1 MTELEKILND
11 AVKELK
17 KVARHHR
24 ESKAGVKALMEL
36 VEKEKATNA
45 NEDEDAEKIKEIAE
59 RKLKELYTSFGME
72 FKKEN

>member
-24 ESKAGVKALMEL
+24 ESKAGVKALIEL
-36 VEKEKATNA
+36 VEKEKASVLNEQ
-45 NEDEDAEKIKEIAE
+45 EDEQKIKKTAEK
-59 RKLKELYTSFGME
+59 KLKELYFSFGME
-72 FKKEN
+72 FKK